1 MVAEAQK
8 CGMVRTSVGGDG
20 INMERGGGEGAGGKG
35 RTFWEYRSAKINGF
49 WERGR
54 HVWFLGCEEG
64 FFGVFVD
71 CGVACCAGD
80 EVELLRM
87 GCYFRHQGYSIWMKS
102 RRQ

>member
-1 MVAEAQK
+1 MTAGGMVAPEDD
-8 CGMVRTSVGGDG
+8 VGRD
-20 INMERGGGEGAGGKG
+20 GGGGPEVRDGEDV
-35 RTFWEYRSAKINGF
+35 FWEYRSAKINGF

-80 EVELLRM
+80 EVEHGPSDDLFFFP
-87 GCYFRHQGYSIWMKS
+87 GEVIVD
-102 RRQ
+102 